1 MNQKDVKNNVHRSG
15 FDLSRRVCF
24 TAKVGELLPINWMP
38 VLPGDKI
45 EGDLRAFGRTAPLQ
59 TATFGRIREYYDVF
73 FVPYRLLWRDFP
85 EWIIQTKQSRIPRSL
100 TTKTVLSDE
109 GPYILDSSINT
120 YLNNLKLGYPTAD
133 NRLDDGGQDTYDTS
147 RKLLSY
153 LGYHFDYDTSGV
165 KLNFFPLLSYQKI
178 YQDYFRFSQWEDYA
192 PYTCNVDYLTSSGSF
207 LDISSITPP
216 TTPLPTSKFLP
227 KNMFWMQYCN
237 FDRDMFNG
245 ILPNAQYGE
254 DSLVDVISSGT
265 GTLSG
270 DFSAYMEGFQLG
282 YSSAGGS
289 VKPLVLIPD
298 GSLGVSS
305 AASSGSIQTSA
316 VVDSHAKN
324 DISIT
329 NASWRGDA
337 FANFSIL
344 SLRKAEARQ
353 KWKEITQSG
362 DLDYVSQISK
372 HWNESAPDALS
383 GKCQYIAGTSR
394 NVDVSEV
401 INQNLTADNAV
412 ADIAG
417 KGVTVNNGHFKFDN
431 KSNDYGILMVMY
443 HAKPLIEWEADT
455 IFNKELLKTTVDQY
469 AIPEFDNLGNEKVF
483 QYELSFDKF
492 TNVNQ
497 LFMAGYA
504 PRYYEYKT
512 SFDIA
517 LGEFQKSLK
526 PWIIP
531 FKQKPRMAGIPVNQS
546 FLNYTY
552 FKVQPSIVDNLF
564 GVAADGSTSTDHF
577 YNTCYMD
584 IKAVRNLSRDGLPY

>member
-1 MNQKDVKNNVHRSG
+1 MSIMNQKDVKNNVHRSG

-24 TAKVGELLPINWMP
+24 TAKVGELLPINWIP

-120 YLNNLKLGYPTAD
+120 YLKNLKLGYATAG

-165 KLNFFPLLSYQKI
+165 KLNFFPLLTYQKI

-254 DSLVDVISSGT
+254 ESLVDVLGPSSLNGSFA
-265 GTLSG
+265 LIAENLY
-270 DFSAYMEGFQLG
+270 FSPFIG
-282 YSSAGGS
+282 
-289 VKPLVLIPD
+289 
-298 GSLGVSS
+298 
-305 AASSGSIQTSA
+305 QTSNGVETLYFDKA
-316 VVDSHAKN
+316 NGKSVVQGNVSYPRFQDVSVDSGESNRLNFYLSKEL
-324 DISIT
+324 T
-329 NASWRGDA
+329 
-337 FANFSIL
+337 ANFSIL

-401 INQNLTADNAV
+401 INQNLTSENAV

-455 IFNKELLKTTVDQY
+455 VFNKELLKTTVDQY

-483 QYELSFDKF
+483 GYELAFDKF
-492 TNVNQ
+492 TTVNQ
-497 LFMAGYA
+497 FYLAGYA

-517 LGEFQKSLK
+517 LGEFQKTLK

-531 FKQKPRMAGIPVNQS
+531 FKQKPRMQGSPAKQS

-564 GVAADGSTSTDHF
+564 GVAADGSTATDHF